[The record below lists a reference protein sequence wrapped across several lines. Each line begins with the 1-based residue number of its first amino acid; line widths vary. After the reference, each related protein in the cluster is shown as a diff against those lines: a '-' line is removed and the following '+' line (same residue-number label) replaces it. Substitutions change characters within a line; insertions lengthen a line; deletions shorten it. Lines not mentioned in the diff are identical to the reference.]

1 MGIEGKKDN
10 SQFINQIAFC
20 ENHKWTLKGAHL
32 CCILLLW
39 RSRMFSDS
47 PAHRMLQLMSLMLEV
62 VGCFNLATPKP
73 RLTKIEA
80 WSMGRHQ
87 CAMNA

>member
-1 MGIEGKKDN
+1 
-10 SQFINQIAFC
+10 
-20 ENHKWTLKGAHL
+20 
-32 CCILLLW
+32 
-39 RSRMFSDS
+39 MFSDS
-47 PAHRMLQLMSLMLEV
+47 PAQRMLQLMSLMLEV
-62 VGCFNLATPKP
+62 VGRFNLATPKSKP